1 MYNTRGRNDL
11 AVKIFYRRKVMARA
25 CDICGKKAGV
35 GNAISHAHNLTKRKW
50 LPNLRHVRALV
61 NGRVTNLM
69 VCTKCIKAGK
79 VAKAPHKERMRV
91 KIAPPVMQV
100 EESMPAEAA
109 QQVAA
114 I

>member
-1 MYNTRGRNDL
+1 
-11 AVKIFYRRKVMARA
+11 MARA

-61 NGRVTNLM
+61 NGRVANLV

-79 VAKAPHKERMRV
+79 VAKAPHKERTRV
-91 KIAPPVMQV
+91 KIVPVMQV
-100 EESMPAEAA
+100 EESMPAEAT
-109 QQVAA
+109 QHVAA

>member
-1 MYNTRGRNDL
+1 
-11 AVKIFYRRKVMARA
+11 MAIA

-35 GNAISHAHNLTKRKW
+35 GNTISHAHNLTKRKW

-61 NGRVTNLM
+61 DGRVMNLT

-79 VAKAPHKERMRV
+79 VAKAPHKERTKV
-91 KIAPPVMQV
+91 KPTPAVQV
-100 EESMPAEAA
+100 EQELPVEQMP
-109 QQVAA
+109 QVAA